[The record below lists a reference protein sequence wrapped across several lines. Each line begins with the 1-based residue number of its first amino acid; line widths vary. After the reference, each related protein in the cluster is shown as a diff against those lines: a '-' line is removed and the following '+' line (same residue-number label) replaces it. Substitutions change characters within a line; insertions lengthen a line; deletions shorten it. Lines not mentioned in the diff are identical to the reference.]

1 MRPGFLRFVSILFL
15 NIWKEEK
22 QKVGPGF
29 LRFVS
34 ILFLICEKG
43 DKQSIGKG
51 FLDLEVYFF

>member
-34 ILFLICEKG
+34 TLFLICEKG
-43 DKQSIGKG
+43 DKQ
-51 FLDLEVYFF
+51 